1 MEDGKKPSLDNFM
14 KNLKL
19 NAPIGSAFEK
29 LSGAK
34 PF

>member
-1 MEDGKKPSLDNFM
+1 MEDGKKPSLGHWW